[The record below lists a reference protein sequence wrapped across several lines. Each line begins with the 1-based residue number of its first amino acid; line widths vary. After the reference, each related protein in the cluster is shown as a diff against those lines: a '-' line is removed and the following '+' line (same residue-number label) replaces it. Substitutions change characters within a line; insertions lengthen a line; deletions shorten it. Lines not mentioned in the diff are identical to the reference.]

1 MKKENRL
8 RYILPE
14 NRTVRIVLAVFFWL
28 LAAACAGCI
37 FWLSSR
43 DGNQSKDMSD
53 NVRGILAKIL
63 GSPLGSFIVRK
74 FAHFFEY
81 AALGFLIG
89 CALFLSRRRFSPVI
103 SVICSALYSVSDEI
117 HQYFVPGRACRIFRC
132 RSRHPRRADG
142 YIYPHAH
149 NSYSKLN
156 RNAQKGKIFRVNF

>member
-28 LAAACAGCI
+28 LAAA
-37 FWLSSR
+37 SR

-89 CALFLSRRRFSPVI
+89 CALFLSRRRFSPVT

-117 HQYFVPGRACRIFRC
+117 HQYFVPGRACRIFDVGVDTLGALTGTLILTLIILIVN
-132 RSRHPRRADG
+132 SIAMRRKEK
-142 YIYPHAH
+142 
-149 NSYSKLN
+149 YS
-156 RNAQKGKIFRVNF
+156 A

>member
-117 HQYFVPGRACRIFRC
+117 HQYFVPGRACRIFDVGVDTLGAQTYAHMIGRMTSMR
-132 RSRHPRRADG
+132 RSTEMRG
-142 YIYPHAH
+142 
-149 NSYSKLN
+149 
-156 RNAQKGKIFRVNF
+156 

>member
-74 FAHFFEY
+74 CGARISYRLRAFPQPQAFFARYLRH
-81 AALGFLIG
+81 LQ
-89 CALFLSRRRFSPVI
+89 CPLFSQRRDTPVFRPRT
-103 SVICSALYSVSDEI
+103 SMP
-117 HQYFVPGRACRIFRC
+117 HFRC

-142 YIYPHAH
+142 YTYPHAH

>member
-81 AALGFLIG
+81 AVLGFLIG
-89 CALFLSRRRFSPVI
+89 CALPQPQAFFARYLRHLQCPLFSQRRDTPVFRPRT
-103 SVICSALYSVSDEI
+103 SMP
-117 HQYFVPGRACRIFRC
+117 HFRC

-142 YIYPHAH
+142 YTYPHAH

>member
-1 MKKENRL
+1 MKKSSKL
-8 RYILPE
+8 KYILPK
-14 NRTVRIVLAVFFWL
+14 NRTVRTVLAVFFWL
-28 LAAACAGCI
+28 SAAMCAACI

-89 CALFLSRRRFSPVI
+89 CALFLSRRRFSPVT

-117 HQYFVPGRACRIFRC
+117 HQYFVPGRACRLFDVGVDVFGALTGTLVLALIILVVNSVALR
-132 RSRHPRRADG
+132 G
-142 YIYPHAH
+142 KEKYPA
-149 NSYSKLN
+149 
-156 RNAQKGKIFRVNF
+156 

>member
-89 CALFLSRRRFSPVI
+89 CALFLSRIFDVGVDTLGALTGTLILTLIILIVNSIAMRRKEKY
-103 SVICSALYSVSDEI
+103 SA
-117 HQYFVPGRACRIFRC
+117 
-132 RSRHPRRADG
+132 
-142 YIYPHAH
+142 
-149 NSYSKLN
+149 
-156 RNAQKGKIFRVNF
+156 